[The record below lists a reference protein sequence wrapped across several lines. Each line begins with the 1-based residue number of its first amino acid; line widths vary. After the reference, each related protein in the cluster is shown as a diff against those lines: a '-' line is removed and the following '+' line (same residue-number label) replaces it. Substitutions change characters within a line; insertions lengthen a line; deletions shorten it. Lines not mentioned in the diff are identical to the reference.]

1 MRSDTN
7 EVDIF
12 PNDTRQGTKRYMPPE
27 VLDQTMNPHNF
38 DVYKQ
43 GDMYSFGLVLWEL
56 ARRTTVLGESS
67 VTSLAFN
74 GSDCSVTSLAITVSD
89 SHSVTSRDV
98 LSCWIS
104 RI

>member
-1 MRSDTN
+1 MNECLLMRSDTN

-67 VTSLAFN
+67 VTSLAFT
-74 GSDCSVTSLAITVSD
+74 GSD
-89 SHSVTSRDV
+89 SHSVTSRYV
-98 LSCWIS
+98 LSFWMS